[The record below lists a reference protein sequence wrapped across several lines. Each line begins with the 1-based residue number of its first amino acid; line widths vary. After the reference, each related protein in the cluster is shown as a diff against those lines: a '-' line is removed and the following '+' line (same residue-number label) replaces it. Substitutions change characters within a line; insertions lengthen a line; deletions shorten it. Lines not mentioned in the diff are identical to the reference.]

1 MHYLVYSG
9 LISSF
14 YVVIFSIDVIK
25 KNQRGFEG
33 GRYTCITVGPRCSR
47 GLKDWQNLFVIERF
61 ISTYFTITGA
71 KNIVLYWGLRY
82 IEVHYIDVALF
93 EPVTLR

>member
-9 LISSF
+9 VVSSF
-14 YVVIFSIDVIK
+14 YVVITSIDVIK

-33 GRYTCITVGPRCSR
+33 GRYTCITVEPRCSR

-61 ISTYFTITGA
+61 ISTYFTVTG
-71 KNIVLYWGLRY
+71 KIISFFMEDLVILRFV
-82 IEVHYIDVALF
+82 ISAFRCL
-93 EPVTLR
+93 TLSP